1 MVRCA
6 KWTSPAET
14 IGSMQER
21 AHREAKKVRLTLKSC
36 PAQRLNYCRLTQQP
50 TSPKFIL
57 SSLNGTSVGALL
69 LEGRIYSRMSQRAE
83 HYRGYC
89 IRGNTQGRGW
99 SVEVHPDTPDLPIFR
114 RAAFRVIHPAWTEVL
129 VEARAR
135 VDALLR

>member
-1 MVRCA
+1 MRYIDKPRRDNRFHA
-6 KWTSPAET
+6 GALTGKT
-14 IGSMQER
+14 R
-21 AHREAKKVRLTLKSC
+21 NVRLTLKSS
-36 PAQRLNYCRLTQQP
+36 PAQRTNPTP